1 MVNSAESKMNSLD
14 HLYWKLKPQS
24 GEARKAALKERSP
37 KHINVTKKH
46 KQDEQTST
54 ELSSK
59 ERNALKKLRAQ
70 VLADYEER
78 RARLVAEAFGPV
90 LDEILAPW
98 PKIWSPISPTKL
110 KFTRLTSPKP
120 KYGIPA
126 HS

>member
-1 MVNSAESKMNSLD
+1 MR
-14 HLYWKLKPQS
+14 PQN
-24 GEARKAALKERSP
+24 GKARKAVPEERDSV
-37 KHINVTKKH
+37 VTKKH

-70 VLADYEER
+70 TLADYEEQ

-110 KFTRLTSPKP
+110 KFTRLTHPRSN
-120 KYGIPA
+120 YGIPA
-126 HS
+126 DSTAKPRPTGIKNQ